1 MVGTP
6 LQAWAGEDQAKD
18 YTSFHTAYKL
28 PSRASKEGDTVD
40 VARGRYNTVDLAVFH
55 PIPTPPPLTSG
66 LLYTSSCREQSAQT
80 LTHK

>member
-6 LQAWAGEDQAKD
+6 LQARAGEDQAKD

-55 PIPTPPPLTSG
+55 PIPTPPPLPPFVKG
-66 LLYTSSCREQSAQT
+66 RE
-80 LTHK
+80 